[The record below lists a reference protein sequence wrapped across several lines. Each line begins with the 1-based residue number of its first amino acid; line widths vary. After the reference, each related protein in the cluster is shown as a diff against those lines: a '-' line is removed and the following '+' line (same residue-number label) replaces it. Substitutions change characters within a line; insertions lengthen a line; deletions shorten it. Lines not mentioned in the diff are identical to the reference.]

1 MFWRKIVVSDALGSV
16 NLMLYLGLA
25 SEKKPT
31 KKYSE
36 CIRKCFNYYGCCNC
50 KIKDNEFKEYIDTQ
64 CGDLR
69 WP

>member
-1 MFWRKIVVSDALGSV
+1 
-16 NLMLYLGLA
+16 MLYLGLA